1 MFQKVLQRVNGA
13 ISLSLSCWALP
24 FCFTCNDFYITNI
37 IGISHIGQWLVRK
50 NTEKWPWEGNPRS
63 DLVGFELQTHKQT
76 TYNIASISSE
86 SVLIWHLLDSGLR
99 ELDQTPR
106 HMFKPYQTKQGN
118 RFFSF
123 TAFHIPRLSSK
134 AIHLFKSHN
143 KTLAP
148 AFALS
153 PSFKKIH
160 THSHSLSHTPQ
171 AFTES
176 ADGWIVSGPCIAG
189 SADVAD

>member
-76 TYNIASISSE
+76 TYNIASISIE

-118 RFFSF
+118 RCFFFYCLSYSPPLIKGHSF
-123 TAFHIPRLSSK
+123 VQITEQNIGACFCP
-134 AIHLFKSHN
+134 
-143 KTLAP
+143 
-148 AFALS
+148 
-153 PSFKKIH
+153 
-160 THSHSLSHTPQ
+160 
-171 AFTES
+171 FT
-176 ADGWIVSGPCIAG
+176 IF
-189 SADVAD
+189 